1 MILKLSVNLNMRKS
15 GLAGQK
21 MFLTRFDKIFWN
33 ENVCALSAC
42 LSEKQ
47 MQLYLIT
54 EDCALLLSLTKAT
67 EQKCLWE
74 KAWEPQKGWK
84 GKRGENT
91 LKYVDDLLICARDE
105 VTCVA
110 DTVTLLNHLARK
122 GHKVSLTKLQCVKQE
137 ITFFL
142 GHTNTKQ

>member
-1 MILKLSVNLNMRKS
+1 MRKS

-54 EDCALLLSLTKAT
+54 EDSAPCLSVSKAIEQKWVALGLLVRGFISAT
-67 EQKCLWE
+67 EGL
-74 KAWEPQKGWK
+74 
-84 GKRGENT
+84 KREEG
-91 LKYVDDLLICARDE
+91 
-105 VTCVA
+105 
-110 DTVTLLNHLARK
+110 RK
-122 GHKVSLTKLQCVKQE
+122 HIEACR
-137 ITFFL
+137 
-142 GHTNTKQ
+142 